1 MANTLQLKRRIKTA
15 QNVSKTTRAMQM
27 IAASKMKRAQNSL
40 LSGRPYIEKLSVLI
54 KDISAKIDKES
65 ANSYFN
71 KRGSQKTLL
80 LVFSPD
86 KGLCGGL
93 ISNLLKEYF
102 SMNAEDGYVFLTV
115 GKKMERNIARLG
127 KELTASFPFG
137 NTIPSYDMVFP
148 IANII
153 NDYYLG
159 EKVGS
164 VSILTTSFKTI
175 FIQKPQIIPLLPIT
189 IGEQIE
195 EQEKNSKNPYQ
206 LFEPDINTILPVLIK
221 RYLETSIYHY
231 LLEAYVAEQ
240 SARMIAMQN
249 ATDNA
254 KDIIQELT
262 LEYNKERQQKITRE
276 ILDLSGAFLS
286 V

>member
-1 MANTLQLKRRIKTA
+1 
-15 QNVSKTTRAMQM
+15 M

-40 LSGRPYIEKLSVLI
+40 LSSRPYIDKLSILI
-54 KDISAKIDKES
+54 KSISAKIDRES
-65 ANSYFN
+65 ANLYFN
-71 KRGSQKTLL
+71 KSESQKTLL

-93 ISNLLKEYF
+93 ISNLIKEYF
-102 SMNAEDGYVFLTV
+102 SMNVKDDYIFLTV

-127 KELTASFPFG
+127 KELVASFPFG
-137 NTIPSYDMVFP
+137 NTIPSYDMIFP

-153 NDYYLG
+153 NDYYLS
-159 EKVGS
+159 EKVGN

-175 FIQKPQIIPLLPIT
+175 FIQKPKLVPLLPIT
-189 IGEQIE
+189 IGEQE
-195 EQEKNSKNPYQ
+195 EATSKNPYQ
-206 LFEPDINTILPVLIK
+206 LFEPDINTILPILIK

-254 KDIIQELT
+254 KDIIEELT

>member
-15 QNVSKTTRAMQM
+15 QNVSKTTQAMQM

-40 LSGRPYIEKLSVLI
+40 LSSRPYIDKLSVLI
-54 KDISAKIDKES
+54 KSISTKINRE

-71 KRGSQKTLL
+71 KSESQKTLL

-86 KGLCGGL
+86 KGLCGSL
-93 ISNLLKEYF
+93 ISNLIKEYF
-102 SMNAEDGYVFLTV
+102 SVNAKDDYIFLTV
-115 GKKMERNIARLG
+115 GKKMEKNIARLR
-127 KELTASFPFG
+127 KELVASFPFG

-148 IANII
+148 ISNII

-159 EKVGS
+159 EKVSS

-175 FIQKPQIIPLLPIT
+175 FFQKPKLIPFLPIT
-189 IGEQIE
+189 IDK
-195 EQEKNSKNPYQ
+195 QEGVISKNPYQ
-206 LFEPDINTILPVLIK
+206 LFEPDIDTILPILIK

-231 LLEAYVAEQ
+231 LLDAYVSEQ

-254 KDIIQELT
+254 KDIIEELT

-276 ILDLSGAFLS
+276 ILDLNGAFLS